1 MTMVKINVIALLF
14 VSIGLFAQD
23 KASETDFNEIIWYG
37 LDYSMVKFIGS
48 DLDFT
53 DIDKIQSTYFKAW
66 NQLILD
72 ESDKY
77 DLRKAFKVKKVEY
90 DIDAAVERSRARD
103 MEGIVQQED
112 YSLEGDVG
120 VDIALSYAN
129 PEINKVG
136 AFFLMETLNKP
147 AEEETMWVILFHVST
162 GEVFHAKR
170 LVGKPRGFGFRNYWA
185 GGYYYVMK
193 KGISRPR

>member
-53 DIDKIQSTYFKAW
+53 DIDKIQNTYFKAW

-77 DLRKAFKVKKVEY
+77 DLRKAFKVKNVEY
-90 DIDAAVERSRARD
+90 DFDAAVERSRARD

-112 YSLEGDVG
+112 YRLEGDVG
-120 VDIALSYAN
+120 AVIAKGYAN

-136 AFFLMETLNKP
+136 AFFIMETLNKP
-147 AEEETMWVILFHVST
+147 AEEETMWVVLFHVST
-162 GEVFHAKR
+162 GEVFHMQR